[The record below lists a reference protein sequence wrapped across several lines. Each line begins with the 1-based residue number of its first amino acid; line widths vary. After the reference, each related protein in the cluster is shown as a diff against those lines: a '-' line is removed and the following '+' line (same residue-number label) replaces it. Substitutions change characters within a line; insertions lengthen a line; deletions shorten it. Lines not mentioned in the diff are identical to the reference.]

1 VWAHASRWTHACGLT
16 PHVGLTRKPDVR
28 READV
33 RRNTVLRVWAHALRF
48 FGRKAEFYR
57 KAKPRVSRRS
67 LRLTIRAASLCDQC
81 WGVRCPHSLS
91 PSEPF
96 CVRNWELLSCREKK
110 RWGERNKSQF
120 FVTYLGGNL
129 QLSPLVDSWY
139 CPPNCCPTTRLTLHY
154 C

>member
-1 VWAHASRWTHACGLT
+1 VNGSTLPSTTMDQVHLCSWFGSFWAGLIF
-16 PHVGLTRKPDVR
+16 L
-28 READV
+28 
-33 RRNTVLRVWAHALRF
+33 N
-48 FGRKAEFYR
+48 
-57 KAKPRVSRRS
+57 
-67 LRLTIRAASLCDQC
+67 RLTGRPWSIASLERAGRERYGSVRCLASTPNSKRLRCCCCDVSQC